1 VLVIGF
7 LAKSFD
13 KRALDGSNYGIGFE
27 SAKKKNIVKN
37 NNKEEKKNSFLF
49 IALSKSITTWRGE
62 LHMGI

>member
-1 VLVIGF
+1 MAVTMD
-7 LAKSFD
+7 S
-13 KRALDGSNYGIGFE
+13 ALNRQ
-27 SAKKKNIVKN
+27 KKNIVKN